1 MNFEET
7 NGIQTG
13 AGVKLVIYGQ
23 EGVGKTSLA
32 AQLPGAVFL
41 DCEGSTSKM
50 NVRRLPKPT
59 SWEMLQQ
66 EVDFVLESHAQRQYQ
81 TLCIDTFDWAERL
94 AITQLCSKHQVNG
107 IEGFDYGKGWEYEAE
122 EIGRFLDKTERLI
135 QAGINVALLCHAI
148 TRKTSLPEINSDFD
162 HWELKLGN
170 KTTNKI
176 APLLK
181 EWSDITLFLAFQTH
195 VIATD
200 DKGKKHKA
208 TACNRVMYTTKTAW
222 WDAKNRFGLP
232 EMLPLEYASIV
243 RLRCTSCRTCSE
255 STAGH
260 RKGTGCRTAHGKGS
274 GGIGAADY
282 RRRAAARAPADRRR
296 CPDPAHSGR
305 HRTPAGTAYGSRTG
319 AAVGT
324 AGSGRQQGLFSGRY
338 ARAELSAGLRGGLV
352 HSVVAEYPGND
363 SAEPEITAKKHNL
376 RKAGQT

>member
-1 MNFEET
+1 MEFQET
-7 NGIQTG
+7 NGIQAG
-13 AGVKLVIYGQ
+13 AGIKLVIYGQ

-81 TLCIDTFDWAERL
+81 TVIIDTFDWAERL
-94 AITQLCSKHQVNG
+94 AIAELCSKHQVTG
-107 IEGFDYGKGWEYEAE
+107 IEGFGYGKGWEYEAE
-122 EIGRFLDKTERLI
+122 EIGRFLDRTERLI

-148 TRKTSLPEINSDFD
+148 TRKASLPEVDAEFD

-181 EWSDITLFLAFQTH
+181 EWSDLTLFLAFQTH

-208 TACNRVMYTTKTAW
+208 TACKRVMYTTKTAW

-232 EMLPLEYASIV
+232 PELPLEFASIAT
-243 RLRCTSCRTCSE
+243 LFAAPSPAEQLLQKARTEGIPTQQDVQE
-255 STAGH
+255 SVELYTPSAASAAPEPWDQPATPEEQQTQHILDGIAPQLAQLMASSH
-260 RKGTGCRTAHGKGS
+260 VQPAELQAVVGSKG
-274 GGIGAADY
+274 Y
-282 RRRAAARAPADRRR
+282 FPADMPVQNYPQDFVEGW
-296 CPDPAHSGR
+296 CIPWWQNIMGMIQAN
-305 HRTPAGTAYGSRTG
+305 RT
-319 AAVGT
+319 
-324 AGSGRQQGLFSGRY
+324 
-338 ARAELSAGLRGGLV
+338 
-352 HSVVAEYPGND
+352 
-363 SAEPEITAKKHNL
+363 K
-376 RKAGQT
+376 

>member
-1 MNFEET
+1 MEFQET

-94 AITQLCSKHQVNG
+94 AIAQLCSKHQVNG
-107 IEGFDYGKGWEYEAE
+107 IEGFGYGKGWEYEAE
-122 EIGRFLDKTERLI
+122 EIGRFLDSTERLV
-135 QAGINVALLCHAI
+135 QAGVNVALLCHAV
-148 TRKTSLPEINSDFD
+148 TRKASLPEIDAEFD

-232 EMLPLEYASIV
+232 EMLPLEYASIAPV
-243 RLRCTSCRTCSE
+243 F
-255 STAGH
+255 
-260 RKGTGCRTAHGKGS
+260 
-274 GGIGAADY
+274 AAPAP
-282 RRRAAARAPADRRR
+282 AAAPVPKAQQVIEKAQAAGLPTEKDLAESELLITADGQLPEPRQTTEDVQTQHILDGIAPQLAQLMAAAQVQPSELQAVVGSKGYFPADMPVQSYPQDFVEGW
-296 CPDPAHSGR
+296 CIPWWKNI
-305 HRTPAGTAYGSRTG
+305 
-319 AAVGT
+319 VEMI
-324 AGSGRQQGLFSGRY
+324 QQNR
-338 ARAELSAGLRGGLV
+338 
-352 HSVVAEYPGND
+352 SVPF
-363 SAEPEITAKKHNL
+363 
-376 RKAGQT
+376 

>member
-66 EVDFVLESHAQRQYQ
+66 EVDFVLESHVLRQYQ

-232 EMLPLEYASIV
+232 EMLPLEYASIASV
-243 RLRCTSCRTCSE
+243 F
-255 STAGH
+255 
-260 RKGTGCRTAHGKGS
+260 
-274 GGIGAADY
+274 AAPAP
-282 RRRAAARAPADRRR
+282 AAAPVPKARQVIEKAQAAGLPTEKDLAESELLITADGQLPEPQQTAEDVQTQHILDGIAPQLAQLMAAAQVQPSELQAVVGSKGYFPADMPVQNYPQDFVEGWCIPWWQNIMGMIQQNRK
-296 CPDPAHSGR
+296 
-305 HRTPAGTAYGSRTG
+305 TA
-319 AAVGT
+319 
-324 AGSGRQQGLFSGRY
+324 
-338 ARAELSAGLRGGLV
+338 
-352 HSVVAEYPGND
+352 
-363 SAEPEITAKKHNL
+363 
-376 RKAGQT
+376 

>member
-66 EVDFVLESHAQRQYQ
+66 EVDFVLESHVQRQYQ

-200 DKGKKHKA
+200 DKGKK
-208 TACNRVMYTTKTAW
+208 TQGDCLQPCNVHHENGVVGCEKPVRAAG
-222 WDAKNRFGLP
+222 DA
-232 EMLPLEYASIV
+232 ASGICVHCV
-243 RLRCTSCRTCSE
+243 RLRCSCTSCRTCSE

-282 RRRAAARAPADRRR
+282 RRRTAARAPADRRR

-305 HRTPAGTAYGSRTG
+305 HRTPAGTTHGSHTG
-319 AAVGT
+319 AAVGIT
-324 AGSGRQQGLFSGRY
+324 SSSRQQGLLPGRY
-338 ARAELSAGLRGGLV
+338 ARAELSAGLRGRLV
-352 HSVVAEYPGND
+352 HSVVAEHRGHDP
-363 SAEPEITAKKHNL
+363 AEPENGVILH
-376 RKAGQT
+376 